1 MPYCFNNDKSKYY
14 ITGAVVR
21 PGEIFTI
28 GDPGSSKR
36 ILAAGVL
43 TNNSRLVKIQVP
55 TVPLLNNQLNTNYL
69 MNYLS
74 LILRHPSGDYLG
86 VQVDLGIIDFSPSN
100 PSPTYLTD
108 TEFNVS
114 YQIINGV
121 LEWLVETKKTSQH
134 FVIASTGTVAQNN
147 VPIVAEIL
155 GTMRL
160 AE

>member
-1 MPYCFNNDKSKYY
+1 MPYAFNNDKSKYN
-14 ITGAVVR
+14 ITGAVVQ
-21 PGEIFTI
+21 PGETFNI
-28 GDPGSSKR
+28 GNPNSNKR

-43 TNNSRLVKIQVP
+43 TNNSRLIKFQVP
-55 TVPLLNNQLNTNYL
+55 TVPLLNNQLATGQI
-69 MNYLS
+69 NYLS
-74 LILRHPSGDYLG
+74 LILRHVDGDYLG
-86 VQVDLGIIDFSPSN
+86 VQVDGGTMYFTPTV

-134 FVIASTGTVAQNN
+134 FVIASTGNVARNN
-147 VPIVAEIL
+147 VPIVAEIC
-155 GTMRL
+155 GTMML